1 MIMTIEEAITQLKDL
16 RKDIESFEKNDEPD
30 SVFAHDIE
38 AIDIAVK
45 ALEETAELKRLLRL
59 AVEDIERFRT
69 LMSSTVNKDFCET
82 ALEYHCNP
90 YDLCNSCPL
99 SGSAKC
105 KWRYADEAMKL
116 IGGMNDD
123 V

>member
-1 MIMTIEEAITQLKDL
+1 MTIEEAITQLKDL

-59 AVEDIERFRT
+59 AVED
-69 LMSSTVNKDFCET
+69 MKNVSDYNYC
-82 ALEYHCNP
+82 YHCNYGNP
-90 YDLCNSCPL
+90 ITRH
-99 SGSAKC
+99 C
-105 KWRYADEAMKL
+105 KEYKGNGNCYKWQHADEAMKL
-116 IGGMNDD
+116 IGGG
-123 V
+123 